1 MAEMAD
7 QSLLGARDVKSTEDT
22 EENVEP
28 VVGKQVNA
36 TQFKKKLAKEV
47 KDIVDDSNMA
57 ELFLRNVAAKKLERK
72 RRNIRAMIM
81 NSTNP
86 EKQEVDFV
94 KSNVVDFRES
104 QDLRKQKK

>member
-1 MAEMAD
+1 
-7 QSLLGARDVKSTEDT
+7 
-22 EENVEP
+22 
-28 VVGKQVNA
+28 
-36 TQFKKKLAKEV
+36 
-47 KDIVDDSNMA
+47 MA
-57 ELFLRNVAAKKLERK
+57 ELFLRNIAAKKLERK